1 VTSRRIFLSAVAGA
15 LALAS
20 IARAQPAR
28 RMPTVG
34 FLTLG
39 GVDSLA
45 QFKDAMRN
53 FGYVEGRDLVIERRS
68 SEGTVAVLPG
78 LAAELVRRPVDV
90 IYATGPAAVKAAH
103 DATTR
108 IPIVALD
115 LETDPVAS
123 GLVRSL
129 GRPGGNVTGLFLDQ
143 PALAGKW
150 LELLTEILPGRRRV
164 VALWDVATGAPQ
176 LAAARAAAK
185 RFGVELRVLE
195 FSTRDELV
203 DKLRRAPDGGTQA
216 VMMLTS
222 PILSVNS
229 ALIAEWTLQN
239 RMPAISPFRAFA
251 ESGGLLSYGP
261 DLVAFRRISAAYVD
275 KILKGANVAELPVQQ
290 PTLFQLVVNQKTAK
304 ALGIAIPQ
312 TVLLRA
318 DEVIPS

>member
-1 VTSRRIFLSAVAGA
+1 VNSRRVFLHALAGGLAVASFA
-15 LALAS
+15 H
-20 IARAQPAR
+20 AQPVR
-28 RMPTVG
+28 RVPTVG

-45 QFKDAMRN
+45 QFRDAMRN
-53 FGYVEGRDLVIERRS
+53 FGYIEGHDLAIERRS
-68 SEGTVAVLPG
+68 SEGTVAVLPE
-78 LAAELVRRPVDV
+78 LAAELVRLDVDV
-90 IYATGPAAVKAAH
+90 IYATGPAGVKAAH
-103 DATTR
+103 EATQR

-150 LELLTEILPGRRRV
+150 LELLTEILPGRRRI

-176 LAAARAAAK
+176 LAAARTAAK
-185 RFGVELRVLE
+185 RFGVDLRTVE

-203 DKLRRAPDGGTQA
+203 QKLRQAPDGGTQA
-216 VMMLTS
+216 IVMLTS
-222 PILSVNS
+222 PIVSVNS
-229 ALIAEWTLQN
+229 ALIAEWTRQN

-251 ESGGLLSYGP
+251 EGGGLLSYGP

-312 TVLLRA
+312 SLLLRA
-318 DEVIPS
+318 DEVIQ

>member
-1 VTSRRIFLSAVAGA
+1 VNSRRVFLHALAGGLAVASFA
-15 LALAS
+15 H
-20 IARAQPAR
+20 AQSSR
-28 RMPTVG
+28 RVPTVG

-45 QFKDAMRN
+45 QFKEAMRD

-68 SEGTVAVLPG
+68 SEGTVVVLPE
-78 LAAELVRRPVDV
+78 LAAELVRLNVDV

-103 DATTR
+103 EATQR

-129 GRPGGNVTGLFLDQ
+129 GRPGSNVTGLFLDQ

-150 LELLTEILPGRRRV
+150 LELLTEILPGRRRI

-176 LAAARAAAK
+176 LAAARTAAK
-185 RFGVELRVLE
+185 RFGVDLRTLE

-203 DKLRRAPDGGTQA
+203 QKLRQAPDGGTQA
-216 VMMLTS
+216 IVMLTS
-222 PILSVNS
+222 PIVSVNS
-229 ALIAEWTLQN
+229 ALIAEWTWQN

-251 ESGGLLSYGP
+251 EGGGLLSYGP

-312 TVLLRA
+312 SVLLRA
-318 DEVIPS
+318 DEVIQ

>member
-1 VTSRRIFLSAVAGA
+1 MRTRRAFLSAVAGA
-15 LALAS
+15 LALGSGAAAPA
-20 IARAQPAR
+20 ARGVPV
-28 RMPTVG
+28 VG

-45 QFKDAMRN
+45 QFKEAMRN

-68 SEGTVAVLPG
+68 SEGTVAVLPD
-78 LAAELVRRPVDV
+78 LAADLVRLDVDV

-103 DATTR
+103 GATTR

-150 LELLTEILPGRRRV
+150 LELLTEVLPGRRRM
-164 VALWDVATGAPQ
+164 VALWDAATGAPQ
-176 LAAARAAAK
+176 LAAARMAAK

-203 DKLRRAPDGGTQA
+203 VKLRGAPDGGTQA
-216 VMMLTS
+216 LVMLTS
-222 PILSVNS
+222 PIVSVNS
-229 ALIAEWTLQN
+229 KLIAAWALQN

-251 ESGGLLSYGP
+251 EGGGMLSYGP

-275 KILKGANVAELPVQQ
+275 KILKGASASELPVQQ
-290 PTLFQLVVNQKTAK
+290 PTLFQLVVNQTTAR
-304 ALGIAIPQ
+304 ALGVTVPQ
-312 TVLLRA
+312 SVLLRA
-318 DEVIPS
+318 DEVIQ

>member
-1 VTSRRIFLSAVAGA
+1 VPTPSLPAPGA
-15 LALAS
+15 RVRPFAATLAS
-20 IARAQPAR
+20 ACVLVAASSFAQTGANVLLVANGRAPGSISLAERYAAR
-28 RMPTVG
+28 R
-34 FLTLG
+34 
-39 GVDSLA
+39 GVPPD
-45 QFKDAMRN
+45 Q
-53 FGYVEGRDLVIERRS
+53 
-68 SEGTVAVLPG
+68 
-78 LAAELVRRPVDV
+78 LVRLDVDV
-90 IYATGPAAVKAAH
+90 IYATGPAGVKAAH
-103 DATTR
+103 EATQR

-150 LELLTEILPGRRRV
+150 LELLTEILPGRRRI

-176 LAAARAAAK
+176 LAAARTAAK
-185 RFGVELRVLE
+185 RFGVDLRTVE
-195 FSTRDELV
+195 FSTRDEL
-203 DKLRRAPDGGTQA
+203 DQKLRQAPDGGTQA
-216 VMMLTS
+216 IVMLTS
-222 PILSVNS
+222 PIVSVNS
-229 ALIAEWTLQN
+229 ALIAEWTRQN

-251 ESGGLLSYGP
+251 EGGGLLSYGP

-312 TVLLRA
+312 SLLLRA
-318 DEVIPS
+318 DEVIQ

>member
-1 VTSRRIFLSAVAGA
+1 MRTRRAFLSAVAGA
-15 LALAS
+15 LALGSGAAAPA
-20 IARAQPAR
+20 ARGVPV
-28 RMPTVG
+28 VG

-45 QFKDAMRN
+45 QFRDAMRD

-78 LAAELVRRPVDV
+78 LAAELVRLPVDI

-103 DATTR
+103 DATKS

-123 GLVRSL
+123 GMARSL

-150 LELLTEILPGRRRV
+150 LELLTEILPGRRRI

-176 LAAARAAAK
+176 LTAARTAAK

-203 DKLRRAPDGGTQA
+203 QRLGHASDGRTQA

-222 PILSVNS
+222 PIVSVNS
-229 ALIAEWTLQN
+229 ALIAEWTRQN

-251 ESGGLLSYGP
+251 EGGGLLSYGP

-275 KILKGANVAELPVQQ
+275 KILKGASVAELPVQQ
-290 PTLFQLVVNQKTAK
+290 PTLFQLVVNQRAAK
-304 ALGIAIPQ
+304 ALGVAVPQ
-312 TVLLRA
+312 SVLLRA
-318 DEVIPS
+318 DEVIQ

>member
-1 VTSRRIFLSAVAGA
+1 MRTRRAFLSTVAGA
-15 LALAS
+15 LALGSGAAAPA
-20 IARAQPAR
+20 ARGVPV
-28 RMPTVG
+28 VG
-34 FLTLG
+34 FLTRG

-45 QFKDAMRN
+45 QFRDTMRN
-53 FGYVEGRDLVIERRS
+53 LGFVEGRDLVIERRS
-68 SEGTVAVLPG
+68 SEGTVAVLPR
-78 LAAELVRRPVDV
+78 LAAELVQLDVDV

-150 LELLTEILPGRRRV
+150 LELLTEILPGRRRIA
-164 VALWDVATGAPQ
+164 ALWDVATGAPQ
-176 LAAARAAAK
+176 LSAARTAAK

-203 DKLRRAPDGGTQA
+203 QRLGQASDGRTQA

-222 PILSVNS
+222 PIVSVNS
-229 ALIAEWTLQN
+229 RPIAEWTLQN

-251 ESGGLLSYGP
+251 EGGGMLSYGP

-290 PTLFQLVVNQKTAK
+290 PTVFQLVVNQRTAK
-304 ALGIAIPQ
+304 ALGVAIPQ
-312 TVLLRA
+312 SVLLRA
-318 DEVIPS
+318 DEVIPP

>member
-1 VTSRRIFLSAVAGA
+1 VNSRRVFLHALAGGLAVASFA
-15 LALAS
+15 H
-20 IARAQPAR
+20 AQTVR
-28 RMPTVG
+28 RVPTVG

-45 QFKDAMRN
+45 QFRDAMRN
-53 FGYVEGRDLVIERRS
+53 FGYIEGHDLVIERRS
-68 SEGTVAVLPG
+68 SEGTVVVLPE
-78 LAAELVRRPVDV
+78 LAAELVRLNVDV

-103 DATTR
+103 EATQR

-150 LELLTEILPGRRRV
+150 LELLTEILPGRRRI

-176 LAAARAAAK
+176 LAAARSAAK
-185 RFGVELRVLE
+185 RFGVDLRTVE

-203 DKLRRAPDGGTQA
+203 QKLRQAPDGGTQA
-216 VMMLTS
+216 IVMLTS
-222 PILSVNS
+222 PIVSVNS
-229 ALIAEWTLQN
+229 ALIAEWTRQN

-251 ESGGLLSYGP
+251 EGGGLLSYGP

-312 TVLLRA
+312 SLLLRA
-318 DEVIPS
+318 DEVIQ

>member
-1 VTSRRIFLSAVAGA
+1 MRTRRAFLSAVAGA
-15 LALAS
+15 LALGSGAAAPA
-20 IARAQPAR
+20 ARGVPV
-28 RMPTVG
+28 VG

-45 QFKDAMRN
+45 QFKDAMRS

-68 SEGTVAVLPG
+68 SEGTVAVLPE
-78 LAAELVRRPVDV
+78 LAAELVRLNVDV

-103 DATTR
+103 EATKR

-150 LELLTEILPGRRRV
+150 LELLTEVLPGRRRM

-176 LAAARAAAK
+176 LAAARTAAE

-203 DKLRRAPDGGTQA
+203 VKLRGAPDGGTQA
-216 VMMLTS
+216 LVMLTS
-222 PILSVNS
+222 PIVSVNS
-229 ALIAEWTLQN
+229 KLIAAWTLQN

-275 KILKGANVAELPVQQ
+275 RILKGANVAELPVQQ
-290 PTLFQLVVNQKTAK
+290 PTLFQLVVNQTTAR
-304 ALGIAIPQ
+304 ALGVTVPQ
-312 TVLLRA
+312 SVLLRA
-318 DEVIPS
+318 DEVIQ